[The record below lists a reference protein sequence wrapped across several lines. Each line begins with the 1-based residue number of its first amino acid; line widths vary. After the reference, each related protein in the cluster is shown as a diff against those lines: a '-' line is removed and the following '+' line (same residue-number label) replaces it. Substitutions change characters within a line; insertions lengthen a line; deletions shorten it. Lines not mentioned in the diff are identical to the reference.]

1 MLQVS
6 APSLSQDDE
15 RARYSDGHIHGIGR
29 KPSHRAL
36 EPAWAASHDT
46 AARKGPGHK
55 KSPVAEDGARAVS
68 ICSNRRTRRA
78 MENTPSL
85 KPIHAQASR
94 INPVSSENRSLGRS
108 EVSSFA
114 RLSRLRESHPLRN
127 QPSIGSQTFMREP

>member
-6 APSLSQDDE
+6 ASSLSQDDE

-36 EPAWAASHDT
+36 EPAWAASHGT
-46 AARKGPGHK
+46 AAHKGPGHK

-68 ICSNRRTRRA
+68 IRSNKRTRRA

-85 KPIHAQASR
+85 KPIRTQDLR
-94 INPVSSENRSLGRS
+94 VNPG
-108 EVSSFA
+108 
-114 RLSRLRESHPLRN
+114 
-127 QPSIGSQTFMREP
+127 